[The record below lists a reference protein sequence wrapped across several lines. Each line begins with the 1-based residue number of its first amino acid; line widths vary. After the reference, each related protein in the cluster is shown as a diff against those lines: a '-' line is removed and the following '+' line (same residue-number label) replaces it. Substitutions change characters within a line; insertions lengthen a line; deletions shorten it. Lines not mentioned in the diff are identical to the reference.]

1 MMPDMNDEKAR
12 LIEDNIGMRKMT
24 ANVLETMVEI
34 LTVLKTGKPYAR
46 KDYDPTADRQR
57 WEKMDYRMV
66 KAENIVLAENMI
78 ADDHALKLFMKAIV
92 MSRIMSGEIKE
103 DAQTKEQP

>member
-1 MMPDMNDEKAR
+1 
-12 LIEDNIGMRKMT
+12 
-24 ANVLETMVEI
+24 
-34 LTVLKTGKPYAR
+34 
-46 KDYDPTADRQR
+46 
-57 WEKMDYRMV
+57 
-66 KAENIVLAENMI
+66 MI